1 MPDYALSV
9 SVPTSFGDAVTQTRS
24 ALADQGFGVLTEIDI
39 AATMK
44 AKLDLDLAPYLIL
57 GACNPQL
64 AARALAA
71 DPAVGVLLPCNV
83 VVRSAEENRTLVQ
96 AMDPNIMRTV
106 SDNPDLSDVA
116 GQARQR
122 LAIALAA
129 LTTATAT

>member
-9 SVPTSFGDAVTQTRS
+9 ALPTSFGDAVTQTRS

-44 AKLDLDLAPYLIL
+44 AKLDLDLGPYLIL

-83 VVRSAEENRTLVQ
+83 VVRGVDENRTLVQ
-96 AMDPNIMRTV
+96 AMDPNIMSTL

-129 LTTATAT
+129 LTTATAS